1 MSINPK
7 TYEGV
12 AYGLVEAGARVT
24 YGVAEALTELHQKV
38 IEDSDNLSRAADIY
52 AKHIAE
58 ASARWEKD
66 WRKWADEGLLEAYIQ
81 GVKHTDAEL
90 ANLRK
95 AGIRV
100 HPPTEPIPEG
110 AVMVK
115 NLPTMTLPLDSPR
128 WMKEAFVE
136 IPNHLTAFNVF
147 RRAAYF
153 ALEGTALQIIR
164 KGNDLYRDVAIQ
176 AGSQMFREADIF
188 TRRQF
193 SQRMLDDFAKRG
205 IQSITYSNGR
215 KMSIEAY
222 SEMVG
227 RTMSGHAAVQGSLNR
242 YAEHGY
248 DLVRISAHFRACELC
263 VPWEGKVLSTNG
275 MNPDY
280 ESLDSAISAGLF
292 HPNCFIDKQV
302 KIFTSKGWRAIGDI
316 QVGDLVLT
324 HRGRFRKVTKLHRNQ
339 GRPRLVKID
348 VVGPSYGSRKGR
360 ISTLTLTEDH
370 PVLVNGFWIPAKK
383 VKPGLE
389 IRMLAKPCKVCG
401 KPTFLY
407 RETCSDE
414 CATSIV
420 TEKRVTPE
428 YRKACVERSRKAIL
442 RQIAAGLVDGK
453 ARTKAANEKTR
464 EMVRQGVHPFQDPEN
479 HKKAQQ
485 SLGYL
490 NYGKTWIEEKMGWYL
505 TNCLGLEVKPQ
516 FAIPKDFDA
525 WGRQRY
531 YFADF
536 LIAGTNIVIE
546 CDGSQWHSDKK
557 ADQIRQK
564 RIEDQGYVVLRFT
577 DSQIHGDLE
586 ECGKEIQRI
595 LANHNNE
602 YLFMDVKVH
611 SVHIQEPKRTY
622 PLYNISVAE
631 DESYIAKGFVVHN
644 CAHDVSPYIPGL
656 SPDLEVR
663 VSKEEQALIDQ
674 YGYKKAQEIAYK
686 AQVQQRYIERQIRSW
701 KKREL
706 TALDPTMKT
715 QAHRKVLDWQKAQRE
730 HLTTNA
736 FLPRKYE
743 RESVKG
749 WATGR
754 MVSGNPAENLANK
767 LFARAQR
774 VEPGITGII
783 SRVASENNATLK
795 GLEHR
800 LKTRDSLARKI
811 AAEYRDNVA
820 ASYKIIEKNLGDSIR
835 YTYVI
840 EESQYSKAVMKI
852 SEDLKARGLAPYDS
866 KFRNYWSNPTYKGI
880 NSNWISQD
888 GQLFEIQF
896 HTPQSLQV
904 KEEKSHKIYEKQRV
918 ETDPVKIKAYSEQIE
933 EIWRDVRPP
942 KDVDWLTIDG
952 WKGGGWR

>member
-1 MSINPK
+1 
-7 TYEGV
+7 
-12 AYGLVEAGARVT
+12 
-24 YGVAEALTELHQKV
+24 
-38 IEDSDNLSRAADIY
+38 
-52 AKHIAE
+52 
-58 ASARWEKD
+58 
-66 WRKWADEGLLEAYIQ
+66 
-81 GVKHTDAEL
+81 
-90 ANLRK
+90 
-95 AGIRV
+95 
-100 HPPTEPIPEG
+100 
-110 AVMVK
+110 
-115 NLPTMTLPLDSPR
+115 
-128 WMKEAFVE
+128 
-136 IPNHLTAFNVF
+136 
-147 RRAAYF
+147 
-153 ALEGTALQIIR
+153 
-164 KGNDLYRDVAIQ
+164 
-176 AGSQMFREADIF
+176 
-188 TRRQF
+188 
-193 SQRMLDDFAKRG
+193 
-205 IQSITYSNGR
+205 
-215 KMSIEAY
+215 
-222 SEMVG
+222 
-227 RTMSGHAAVQGSLNR
+227 
-242 YAEHGY
+242 
-248 DLVRISAHFRACELC
+248 
-263 VPWEGKVLSTNG
+263 
-275 MNPDY
+275 
-280 ESLDSAISAGLF
+280 
-292 HPNCFIDKQV
+292 
-302 KIFTSKGWRAIGDI
+302 
-316 QVGDLVLT
+316 
-324 HRGRFRKVTKLHRNQ
+324 
-339 GRPRLVKID
+339 
-348 VVGPSYGSRKGR
+348 
-360 ISTLTLTEDH
+360 LTEDH

-407 RETCSDE
+407 RETCSTE

-420 TEKRVTPE
+420 TEKRDTPE
-428 YRKACVERSRKAIL
+428 YRKACAERSRKAML

-531 YFADF
+531 YFVDF

-546 CDGSQWHSDKK
+546 CDGSHWHSDKE

-586 ECGKEIQRI
+586 GCGKEIQRI

-622 PLYNISVAE
+622 PLYNISVEE

-663 VSKEEQALIDQ
+663 VSKKEQALIDQ

-706 TALDPTMKT
+706 TSLDDVAKAK
-715 QAHRKVLDWQKAQRE
+715 AHRKVLDWQKLQRE
-730 HLTTNA
+730 HLQLNP

-743 RESVKG
+743 REAVKG
-749 WATGR
+749 WASGR
-754 MVSGNPAENLANK
+754 ISVSGDPAQNLASQ
-767 LFARAQR
+767 LFARAKKA
-774 VEPGITGII
+774 EPGITGII
-783 SRVASENNATLK
+783 SRVASENNVTLK
-795 GLEHR
+795 GLEFR
-800 LKTRDSLARKI
+800 LKTKDSLARKI
-811 AAEYRDNVA
+811 ASEYRDNA
-820 ASYKIIEKNLGDSIR
+820 GAISYKIIGEKIGDSVR

-840 EESQYSKAVMKI
+840 DESRYSSSVMKI
-852 SEDLKARGLAPYDS
+852 SEDLKARGLSPYDN

-918 ETDPVKIKAYSEQIE
+918 ETDPLKIKAYSEQIE
-933 EIWRDVRPP
+933 EIWRDVSTP
-942 KDVDWLTIDG
+942 KDVDRLTIDG
-952 WKGGGWR
+952 WKGGGW

>member
-1 MSINPK
+1 MPINPQ

-12 AYGLVEAGARVT
+12 AYGLGEAGAQVT
-24 YGVAEALTELHQKV
+24 YGVAEALTELHKAV
-38 IEDSDNLSRAADIY
+38 IENPENLSRAADIY
-52 AKHIAE
+52 AQHVAKAC
-58 ASARWEKD
+58 AKWEKD

-115 NLPTMTLPLDSPR
+115 KLPTLTLPLDSPK

-136 IPNHLTAFNVF
+136 IPNHLTFFNVF

-193 SQRMLDDFAKRG
+193 SQMMLDDFAQRG

-248 DLVRISAHFRACELC
+248 DLVRVSAHFRACELC

-302 KIFTSKGWRAIGDI
+302 KIFTSKGWRAIGDV

-348 VVGPSYGSRKGR
+348 VMGPSYGSRKGR

-407 RETCSDE
+407 RETCSTE

-420 TEKRVTPE
+420 TEKRDTPE
-428 YRKACVERSRKAIL
+428 YRKACAERSRKAML

-505 TNCLGLEVKPQ
+505 KNCLGLEVKSQ

-531 YFADF
+531 YFVDF

-546 CDGSQWHSDKK
+546 CDGSHWHSDKE

-595 LANHNNE
+595 LANHSNE

-611 SVHIQEPKRTY
+611 SVHIQGPKRTY

-686 AQVQQRYIERQIRSW
+686 AQVQQRYIERQIRFW

-706 TALDPTMKT
+706 TSLDDVAKAK
-715 QAHRKVLDWQKAQRE
+715 AHRKVLDWQKAQRE
-730 HLTTNA
+730 HLSINQ

-743 RESVKG
+743 REAIKG
-749 WATGR
+749 WASGR
-754 MVSGNPAENLANK
+754 ISV
-767 LFARAQR
+767 
-774 VEPGITGII
+774 IT
-783 SRVASENNATLK
+783 
-795 GLEHR
+795 
-800 LKTRDSLARKI
+800 
-811 AAEYRDNVA
+811 Y
-820 ASYKIIEKNLGDSIR
+820 
-835 YTYVI
+835 
-840 EESQYSKAVMKI
+840 
-852 SEDLKARGLAPYDS
+852 
-866 KFRNYWSNPTYKGI
+866 
-880 NSNWISQD
+880 
-888 GQLFEIQF
+888 FE
-896 HTPQSLQV
+896 
-904 KEEKSHKIYEKQRV
+904 
-918 ETDPVKIKAYSEQIE
+918 
-933 EIWRDVRPP
+933 
-942 KDVDWLTIDG
+942 
-952 WKGGGWR
+952 